1 MIDFKKKKNSIRFS
15 EKKNEW
21 NEDYKWLI
29 WSPHYKQ
36 QCLSEVG
43 NWRYTNMIQVEVTLV
58 AAEIIFLS
66 VRQRLFFVPF
76 TYGKRIK
83 DEENKNHV
91 MSTEI
96 IMIIN

>member
-1 MIDFKKKKNSIRFS
+1 
-15 EKKNEW
+15 
-21 NEDYKWLI
+21 
-29 WSPHYKQ
+29 
-36 QCLSEVG
+36 
-43 NWRYTNMIQVEVTLV
+43 MIQVEVTLV

-83 DEENKNHV
+83 DKENKNHV

>member
-1 MIDFKKKKNSIRFS
+1 
-15 EKKNEW
+15 
-21 NEDYKWLI
+21 
-29 WSPHYKQ
+29 
-36 QCLSEVG
+36 
-43 NWRYTNMIQVEVTLV
+43 MIQVEVTLV